1 MRTYL
6 SFTTR
11 LCSDQ
16 GNPQLNPLPPSACSP
31 QCSHDTAEDNLVL
44 KLVKAPER
52 EWGSNPTPTKAT
64 EVASKIDDLL
74 GIAAAAAAGARET
87 GAAARGGVRP
97 EDPPAPGYEGSSPAQ
112 ADVLRNSLAYEIE

>member
-1 MRTYL
+1 M
-6 SFTTR
+6 
-11 LCSDQ
+11 
-16 GNPQLNPLPPSACSP
+16 
-31 QCSHDTAEDNLVL
+31 L

-74 GIAAAAAAGARET
+74 GIAAAAAVGPREA
-87 GAAARGGVRP
+87 GAAARGGVQ
-97 EDPPAPGYEGSSPAQ
+97 EEGPPAPGYEGSPAAQ